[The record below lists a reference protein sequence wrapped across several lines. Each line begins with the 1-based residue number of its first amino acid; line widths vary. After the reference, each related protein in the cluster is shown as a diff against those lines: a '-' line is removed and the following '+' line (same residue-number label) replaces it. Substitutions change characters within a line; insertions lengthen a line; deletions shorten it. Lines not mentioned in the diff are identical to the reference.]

1 MTDDFEIKFAT
12 QIDDNTTVV
21 TVDELMAER
30 IEEAVRK
37 YDPSNIYYRTYLNE
51 SAITTELT
59 KDKLDDLAVLPQ
71 QDLRKIKEINS
82 IVSTYVN
89 KDWIIGKV
97 VEIIDTNINTD
108 YKLSYRDFDDEGELK
123 KLSEAKLLIDDFNDR
138 INLKRLTKN
147 SVPNCYQ
154 NGNYFFYCRR
164 TNQGHYNIEPF
175 NLDLI
180 EVSDYEINGEPV
192 LLFNVKD
199 MKKKLSRTIK
209 KNKKNKALFFDK
221 LDKEVKENYP
231 PEVYKAY
238 KSGDDYA
245 KLDYNWT
252 GCMRINNQDKKYG
265 LTPIFRALYPTL
277 TLEQFDIT
285 DAVTSKAKAKKIIA
299 QFLNPE
305 LIKDGRNGYNEQA
318 YAHDNLIRA
327 FKMSTVL
334 VTPPAYVKDIKYIE
348 PSTETTEPGL
358 VKSYVERVLSTL
370 GISFLMSSDGTNG
383 TVAKIALEQ
392 LMKMI
397 NSITENL
404 EFIMER
410 LYRNLLAENGFD
422 SIYAPSVQIVD
433 SELMEHN
440 MKLEFAKVLFST
452 FNCSMETALGIL
464 GVDFNDELSKRKI
477 ENEKGVDNIFT
488 PHASQYTS
496 SSDNTGGRPTEDNVE
511 NVDKQEYDNNR
522 NNDS

>member
-1 MTDDFEIKFAT
+1 
-12 QIDDNTTVV
+12 
-21 TVDELMAER
+21 
-30 IEEAVRK
+30 
-37 YDPSNIYYRTYLNE
+37 
-51 SAITTELT
+51 
-59 KDKLDDLAVLPQ
+59 
-71 QDLRKIKEINS
+71 
-82 IVSTYVN
+82 
-89 KDWIIGKV
+89 
-97 VEIIDTNINTD
+97 
-108 YKLSYRDFDDEGELK
+108 
-123 KLSEAKLLIDDFNDR
+123 
-138 INLKRLTKN
+138 
-147 SVPNCYQ
+147 
-154 NGNYFFYCRR
+154 
-164 TNQGHYNIEPF
+164 
-175 NLDLI
+175 
-180 EVSDYEINGEPV
+180 
-192 LLFNVKD
+192 
-199 MKKKLSRTIK
+199 
-209 KNKKNKALFFDK
+209 
-221 LDKEVKENYP
+221 
-231 PEVYKAY
+231 
-238 KSGDDYA
+238 
-245 KLDYNWT
+245 
-252 GCMRINNQDKKYG
+252 
-265 LTPIFRALYPTL
+265 
-277 TLEQFDIT
+277 
-285 DAVTSKAKAKKIIA
+285 
-299 QFLNPE
+299 
-305 LIKDGRNGYNEQA
+305 
-318 YAHDNLIRA
+318 
-327 FKMSTVL
+327 MSTVL

-477 ENEKGVDNIFT
+477 ENEKGVDSIFT

-496 SSDNTGGRPTEDNVE
+496 SSDNIGGRPTEDNVD
-511 NVDKQEYDNNR
+511 NIDKQEYDNNR